1 MANELH
7 NSTVPSLLL
16 NTFAMS
22 NQRLE
27 KAIFKRKAQ
36 LLTNQSFVGSV
47 VRIAGKPGMK
57 KKKTKLKSSYMTLL
71 N

>member
-7 NSTVPSLLL
+7 NSTVPSLRL

-22 NQRLE
+22 NQRLA

-47 VRIAGKPGMK
+47 VFKPPESRENLEWK
-57 KKKTKLKSSYMTLL
+57 KKRL